1 MRTLEQTAG
10 EKPVHEEPKV
20 GRLITAGSS
29 VRDILDAI
37 EWWAGEDFYSSR
49 PMALWAVFTA
59 LRGPDIGGAQIHSPE
74 RQRLKR
80 ASTARVRAETLP
92 TLARTANAT
101 VNTDGHDPS
110 TAGQDFGEGSVHFN
124 GHIDLYLTFRE
135 QVRKRKP

>member
-37 EWWAGEDFYSSR
+37 EWWAGENRYSR
-49 PMALWAVFTA
+49 GPMALWAVLTA
-59 LRGPDIGGAQIHSPE
+59 LRGPDIGGAQINSPE
-74 RQRLKR
+74 RLRLKR

-92 TLARTANAT
+92 NLATIANAT
-101 VNTDGHDPS
+101 VNTDGHAPS
-110 TAGQDFGEGSVHFN
+110 TAGQDYDEESVHFN

-135 QVRKRKP
+135 QVRKP